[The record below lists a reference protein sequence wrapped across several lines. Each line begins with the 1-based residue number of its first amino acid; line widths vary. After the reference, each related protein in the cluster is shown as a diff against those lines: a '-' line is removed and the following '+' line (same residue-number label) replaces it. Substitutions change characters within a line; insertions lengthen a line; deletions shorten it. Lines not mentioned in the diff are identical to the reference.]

1 MSPRQV
7 PPGLA
12 DKLTSAAGGFA
23 VAFDDIRMEDIA
35 SASGIP
41 RATLYYYFAGTDD
54 VLAFLLRSMLDE
66 ETKQGGASEGAARS
80 KSPRQGPPGLA
91 DKLTSAAGGVAVAF
105 DDIRMEDIASA
116 SGIPRATLYY
126 YFAGKD
132 DVLAFLLRSMLDDL
146 QVSVDTALEVRG
158 DTRARLRAVMRAQF
172 GHLAANPAAAQLLI
186 MNLCRAGRVGTIA
199 SGIDEGIGSAHV

>member
-12 DKLTSAAGGFA
+12 DKLTSAAGGF
-23 VAFDDIRMEDIA
+23 
-35 SASGIP
+35 
-41 RATLYYYFAGTDD
+41 
-54 VLAFLLRSMLDE
+54 
-66 ETKQGGASEGAARS
+66 
-80 KSPRQGPPGLA
+80 
-91 DKLTSAAGGVAVAF
+91 AVAF

-158 DTRARLRAVMRAQF
+158 DTRARLRSEEHTSELQSLMRISYAVF
-172 GHLAANPAAAQLLI
+172 CL
-186 MNLCRAGRVGTIA
+186 
-199 SGIDEGIGSAHV
+199 